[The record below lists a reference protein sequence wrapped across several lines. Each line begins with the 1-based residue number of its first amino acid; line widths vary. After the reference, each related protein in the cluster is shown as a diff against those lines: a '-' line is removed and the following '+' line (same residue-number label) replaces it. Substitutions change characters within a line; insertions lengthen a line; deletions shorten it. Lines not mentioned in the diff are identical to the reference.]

1 MYWILRCIKTYRYL
15 FYLSELFLEEEAV
28 ERLHDFEE
36 ECMDSYFR
44 EKQQEFETGHQERIR
59 VTSERYL

>member
-1 MYWILRCIKTYRYL
+1 MSRVHVP
-15 FYLSELFLEEEAV
+15 ELFLETEAV

-44 EKQQEFETGHQERIR
+44 EKQQEFETSTEERIR
-59 VTSERYL
+59 VTSER

>member
-1 MYWILRCIKTYRYL
+1 MTLPVSCVL
-15 FYLSELFLEEEAV
+15 ELFLDDEAV

-44 EKQQEFETGHQERIR
+44 EKQQEFETGTQERIR
-59 VTSERYL
+59 VTSER